1 MSARHAISK
10 TESWKAN
17 IEYHE
22 KLLDS
27 YEKLPH
33 FNKESIDRVKSILRQ
48 LASRNK
54 NGQLVDIGCG
64 TGFML
69 RIARPF
75 FKKIHGVDICRQA
88 LKHAGAGDGMSL
100 WQCSGE
106 HLCFSDNSVDAVAG
120 FSVLHH
126 LYDIEPTL
134 REAYRILKPGGYVYF
149 DDEPNGEYF
158 AMIHKL
164 SLQKDL
170 PEIHA
175 NEVESIINVEQLLC
189 ERDGIEPELVRMAEF
204 QKLVGGGFKKESIV
218 AQLEKIGFIEVNL
231 QFRWFLGQRALQQS
245 GERNSIGII
254 EKYLLSMLP
263 VTEPLFKYFWVTARK
278 EESN

>member
-1 MSARHAISK
+1 MSARHAISR

-22 KLLDS
+22 KFLDS
-27 YEKLPH
+27 YDKLPH
-33 FNKESIDRVKSILRQ
+33 FNKESIERVKSILHK
-48 LASRNK
+48 LASRSK

-69 RIARPF
+69 HIARPF
-75 FKKIHGVDICRQA
+75 FRKIHGVDICRQA
-88 LKHAGAGDGMSL
+88 LKRAYVNGTSL
-100 WQCSGE
+100 WQCSSE
-106 HLCFSDNSVDAVAG
+106 HLCFGDNSVDAVTG

-134 REAYRILKPGGYVYF
+134 REAYRILKAGGFVYF

-164 SLQKDL
+164 SIQKDL
-170 PEIHA
+170 PEIQA
-175 NEVESIINVEQLLC
+175 NEVESIINVEQLLF

-204 QKLVGGGFKKESIV
+204 QKLDSGGFKKESIV
-218 AQLEKIGFIEVNL
+218 AQFEKIGFVEVNL

-245 GERNSIGII
+245 GKRNSIRII
-254 EKYLLSMLP
+254 ENYLLSMLP